1 MPEEQRDITDDMP
14 LSELTVGEFKA
25 LMQEILANSTPQ
37 TDTVAAAPAAEP
49 KAEVKRKSLDEFMSD
64 LSGSK

>member
-25 LMQEILANSTPQ
+25 LMQQILANFTPQ
-37 TDTVAAAPAAEP
+37 TDTVAAVPAAET

-64 LSGSK
+64 LGESK

>member
-1 MPEEQRDITDDMP
+1 MPDEQRDITDDMR

-25 LMQEILANSTPQ
+25 LMQEILANFTPQ
-37 TDTVAAAPAAEP
+37 TDTVAAAHAAEP

-64 LSGSK
+64 LSESK